1 MKKNDGASI
10 MENLFNKD
18 DTSESTDE
26 WLITEAVNGNRKALE
41 ELLQRHHRWIYNIA
55 LRMVG
60 EPFDAEDVTQEVL
73 IKILLNIPKFKMKS
87 RFRTWA
93 YRIVVNH
100 VINMKKRECEKK
112 RTSFNQY
119 STAIDNTPDMDL
131 PDPQHL
137 PVDTSLILEEVKIH
151 CMMGMLLCLNRKE
164 RLVFVFGEIF
174 QFSGPVSSE
183 ILECSNDNFR
193 QILSRA
199 RRKVYNFMRG
209 KCGLID
215 KKNTCHCNRK
225 AKALMDG
232 GVIDPHNLYFTGHSL
247 FKLSTLMKKK
257 YYRLHDLVK
266 TQCQRLFK
274 EQPFF
279 ESPDFVKTFRQILDS
294 NEFKDVFS
302 LN

>member
-1 MKKNDGASI
+1 MEKLFKKNDTPEHG
-10 MENLFNKD
+10 
-18 DTSESTDE
+18 DE
-26 WLITEAVNGNRKALE
+26 WLVTKAVGGSRKALE
-41 ELLQRHHRWIYNIA
+41 ELIERHQRWIYNIA

-60 EPFDAEDVTQEVL
+60 EPSDAEDVAQEVL
-73 IKILLNIPKFKMKS
+73 IKILINIPKFKMKS
-87 RFRTWA
+87 GFRTWA

-100 VINMKKRECEKK
+100 VINMKKREYEKK
-112 RTSFNQY
+112 RSSFNQY
-119 STAIDNTPDMDL
+119 STDIDNTPDMDL
-131 PDPQHL
+131 PDPRHL
-137 PVDTSLILEEVKIH
+137 PVDISLIVEEVKIH

-199 RRKVYNFMRG
+199 RRKVYNFMRE

-215 KKNTCHCNRK
+215 KKNTCHCERK
-225 AKALMDG
+225 AKAMMDG
-232 GVIDPHNLYFTGHSL
+232 GVIDPQNLYFADHSL
-247 FKLSTLMKKK
+247 SRLKPLMKKK
-257 YYRLHDLVK
+257 YYRLHDLASY
-266 TQCQRLFK
+266 QCQKLFN

-279 ESPDFVKTFRQILDS
+279 DSPDFVKTFRQMLDS
-294 NEFKDVFS
+294 NEFNDVFS